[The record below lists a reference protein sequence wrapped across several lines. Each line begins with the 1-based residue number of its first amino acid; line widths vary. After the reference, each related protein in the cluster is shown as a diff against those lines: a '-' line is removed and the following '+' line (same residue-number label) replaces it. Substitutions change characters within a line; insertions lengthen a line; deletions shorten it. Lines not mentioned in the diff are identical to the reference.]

1 MTFHLVNMT
10 QMTVFW
16 EPSAASRDVHKKT
29 VSFLSSLT
37 HAHTQNPTISSTIKK
52 ETGAKRDKNEREG
65 RGKERGG
72 RGKERV
78 GRGKE
83 REGGRERVMLSLSRA
98 KRQ

>member
-52 ETGAKRDKNEREG
+52 ETGTKRDKNEREG
-65 RGKERGG
+65 RGKERG
-72 RGKERV
+72 ERKRES
-78 GRGKE
+78 GERK
-83 REGGRERVMLSLSRA
+83 REGGR
-98 KRQ
+98 KRESDAVAL